1 MSLCDDAGW
10 KEEGGSERLL
20 CVGVVSSSDGQR
32 SATQQSRGQEEKQE
46 METRGSEGVAQR

>member
-1 MSLCDDAGW
+1 MSLCEDAGW

-20 CVGVVSSSDGQR
+20 CVGVVSSSNGQR
-32 SATQQSRGQEEKQE
+32 SAMQQSRGQEEKQE